1 MGLSIVCPLMVIVLS
16 LLTALAFGT
25 GDFCGGLAA
34 KRTSTLRVV
43 GLSHVI
49 GFFGVF
55 AAALVV
61 DNVFLWR
68 DVGLGAVGGA
78 FGGIGIALLYRGLA
92 RGPMSVVA
100 PVTAISSAAVPALW
114 GLVSGERPSLLVA
127 CGLGVALVAIW
138 MVSASDDDDG
148 LGVGVDPGRPGES
161 AGPVRSTTSAVLE
174 ALAAGAGFGLFFIM
188 LDMTDPTSSPWA
200 VVGARA
206 LTGSVLGLVVVGGLL
221 RSGGDAL
228 NAGESAGRWDT
239 STLGLIGLTGVI
251 DTAANVLFL
260 LSLGAGSLVV
270 VAILTSLYP
279 IATIA
284 LATLVL
290 NESLNRRQ
298 RVGLPLALLATVL
311 IASG

>member
-1 MGLSIVCPLMVIVLS
+1 MVIVLS

-25 GDFCGGLAA
+25 GDFCGGLAS
-34 KRTSTLRVV
+34 KRTSAIRVV

-49 GFFGVF
+49 GFLGVLL
-55 AAALVV
+55 AAVLV
-61 DNVFLWR
+61 DNVLLWR
-68 DVGLGAVGGA
+68 DVAIGAIGGA

-114 GLVSGERPSLLVA
+114 GLASGERPSALVA
-127 CGLGVALVAIW
+127 LGLAVALLAIW
-138 MVSASDDDDG
+138 MVSASDDQDG
-148 LGVGVDPGRPGES
+148 LGIGDHDTPEVPTRP
-161 AGPVRSTTSAVLE
+161 AVAAVAE
-174 ALAAGAGFGLFFIM
+174 ALVAGAGFGLFFIM
-188 LDMTDPTSSPWA
+188 LDMTDPASSPWA

-206 LTGSVLGLVVVGGLL
+206 LTASALGLLL
-221 RSGGDAL
+221 AAGAAHSRRKGTSRIGAKLDA
-228 NAGESAGRWDT
+228 SAV
-239 STLGLIGLTGVI
+239 GLIGLTGLI

-260 LSLGAGSLVV
+260 FALGAGSLIV

-284 LATLVL
+284 LATIAL
-290 NESLNRRQ
+290 NESLNKRQ
-298 RVGLPLALLATVL
+298 RVGLPLALLSTVL